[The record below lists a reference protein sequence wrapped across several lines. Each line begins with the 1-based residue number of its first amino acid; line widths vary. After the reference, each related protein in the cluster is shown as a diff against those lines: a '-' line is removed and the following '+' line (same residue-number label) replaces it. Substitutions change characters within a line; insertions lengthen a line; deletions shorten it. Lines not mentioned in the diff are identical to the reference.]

1 MTRARTLERLLTE
14 VTRVTRV
21 TEVTE
26 VTGGSNAMW

>member
-1 MTRARTLERLLTE
+1 MTRLRTLERLLTE

-21 TEVTE
+21 TV

>member
-1 MTRARTLERLLTE
+1 MTRVRTLERLLTE
-14 VTRVTRV
+14 VTRV

>member
-21 TEVTE
+21 TV